1 MISLVLLGGILLLG
15 REQRTDPAPPGM
27 REANEDLR
35 HRVDELEQL
44 RHDSEAHIE
53 MSALLQSCES
63 LEEAAHVVARL
74 VPTLFPGTSGGLY
87 VEQPG
92 VGHFERIG
100 DWGSAAPHAPS
111 FHRDACWALRRGQL
125 HATDAVSGTAC
136 CHHLEGESEAHSV
149 CLPLRGH
156 GTMPGLLT
164 LRGGNRLQ
172 TAVGHR
178 QARLLANTVGL
189 AVVNIRLGDHLRQAS
204 IRDALTGLFNRRY
217 LEETLLRELAR
228 AERESGC
235 LSLLMVDLDHFKVIN
250 DTFGHEAGDLVL
262 QATARLLERHVRTGD
277 VACRYGGEEF
287 AVLLPNTTLPHATS
301 RANELRLAMRRLTLP
316 APADGVTLTMSV
328 GVATSPGHGRAA
340 AELIH
345 AADEGLYEAKRD
357 GRDCVRVAT
366 AAAPCPTPAV

>member
-1 MISLVLLGGILLLG
+1 V
-15 REQRTDPAPPGM
+15 
-27 REANEDLR
+27 
-35 HRVDELEQL
+35 
-44 RHDSEAHIE
+44 AH
-53 MSALLQSCES
+53 
-63 LEEAAHVVARL
+63 L

-87 VEQPG
+87 IEQAG
-92 VGHFERIG
+92 ASQFERIG
-100 DWGSAAPHAPS
+100 HWGIAAPHAPS
-111 FHRDACWALRRGQL
+111 FTREACWALRRGQM

-136 CHHLEGESEAHSV
+136 CHHLEDESEAHSV

-164 LRGGNRLQ
+164 LRGGSRLE
-172 TAVGHR
+172 TAFGHR

-189 AVVNIRLGDHLRQAS
+189 AVVNIRLRDHLRQAS

-228 AERESGC
+228 TEREGGS

-250 DTFGHEAGDLVL
+250 DTFGHEVGDRVL
-262 QATARLLERHVRTGD
+262 QATARLLEHHVRTGD

-301 RANELRLAMRRLTLP
+301 RANQLRVAMRALPLP

-328 GVATSPGHGRAA
+328 GVATSPGQGRSAA
-340 AELIH
+340 DLIH
-345 AADEGLYEAKRD
+345 AADEGLYEAKRG
-357 GRDCVRVAT
+357 GRDRVHVAT
-366 AAAPCPTPAV
+366 AAAPSQAPAV